1 MRAIHF
7 FLLFT
12 LAALVLSSCK
22 KNQDGSLPGNEA
34 PLTFVID
41 PDPGSSVVPSL
52 SVAYTYKIKITS
64 QLPAGGVSLDLST
77 RVEATDELT
86 HAQNLSS
93 SVPTLVAST
102 GDLTP
107 GVLYKVIV
115 KVTSK
120 DQSTNSATKQFL
132 VARK

>member
-1 MRAIHF
+1 
-7 FLLFT
+7 
-12 LAALVLSSCK
+12 
-22 KNQDGSLPGNEA
+22 
-34 PLTFVID
+34 
-41 PDPGSSVVPSL
+41 
-52 SVAYTYKIKITS
+52 
-64 QLPAGGVSLDLST
+64 GGVSLDLST